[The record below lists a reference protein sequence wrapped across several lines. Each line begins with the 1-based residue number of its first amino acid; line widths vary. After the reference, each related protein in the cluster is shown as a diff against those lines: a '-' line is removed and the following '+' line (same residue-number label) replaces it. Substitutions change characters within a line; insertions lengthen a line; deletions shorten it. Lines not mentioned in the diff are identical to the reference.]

1 MRPLLVVLAASL
13 APAAATLAPAV
24 SLALAVAQPQ
34 PLITSAQAAQ
44 AMTARIHR
52 QTAARLRGG
61 YHGETLC
68 SGDGGSEQP
77 FSAATELPRWHC
89 KLELSGARF
98 PRPCTAVANVLA
110 TSDPGRVRI
119 EWLQMSRYCRSR

>member
-1 MRPLLVVLAASL
+1 MLSLLVV
-13 APAAATLAPAV
+13 PAAW
-24 SLALAVAQPQ
+24 LALAVAQPQ
-34 PLITSAQAAQ
+34 PLITSAQAAK
-44 AMTARIHR
+44 AMTAQIHR

-68 SGDGGSEQP
+68 GGDGGSEQP
-77 FSAATELPRWHC
+77 FSPSTELPRWHC

-98 PRPCTAVANVLA
+98 PHPCTAVANVLA

-119 EWLQMSRYCRSR
+119 EWLQMSRYCRARAQ